1 MGLLA
6 RLTRDRWMPGASGPR
21 CAPRSSHLSCRRP
34 ASKIGNKISNGLT
47 KSITSRNDKR
57 ALRPDFGCRVTTI
70 RSRYNQAL
78 AVDCG
83 AAGWHAS
90 SARGAGTY
98 PSGDQVRGVR
108 LHRGK
113 KPVTSVGV

>member
-47 KSITSRNDKR
+47 KSSTSRNDKR
-57 ALRPDFGCRVTTI
+57 ALNPGLGCRVTTI
-70 RSRYNQAL
+70 RQRYNRGRR
-78 AVDCG
+78 CG
-83 AAGWHAS
+83 ISAS
-90 SARGAGTY
+90 SRPRSAHYG
-98 PSGDQVRGVR
+98 PSDHYRPIR
-108 LHRGK
+108 
-113 KPVTSVGV
+113 